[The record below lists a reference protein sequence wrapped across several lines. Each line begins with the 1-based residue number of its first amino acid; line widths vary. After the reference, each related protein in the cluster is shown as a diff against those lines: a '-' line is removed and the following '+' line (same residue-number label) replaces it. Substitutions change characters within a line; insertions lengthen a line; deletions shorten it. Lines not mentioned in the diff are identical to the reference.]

1 MRKRKKKVW
10 VGGSSDMSTK
20 SEGKP
25 VSKKLQDLSTSLELP
40 KGVSAKF
47 ENELLLVT
55 GPLGKVQQEFSKIPV
70 KVDINGNQ
78 ITVTTH
84 GARRQNRSILNTARS
99 LVHNAIEGV
108 TKGYQYK
115 LKVIFAHFPVT
126 VKVQGKRVLVEN
138 FYGERSPR
146 VADIIGDTKVEVQG
160 EDLIVNGVSLQ
171 DVGQTAANLE
181 QATTVKRKDQRVF
194 LDGVYVY
201 ERIRK

>member
-1 MRKRKKKVW
+1 
-10 VGGSSDMSTK
+10 MSTK
-20 SEGKP
+20 GNTKS
-25 VSKKLQDLSTSLELP
+25 VTKKLQDLSSSLELP

-47 ENELLLVT
+47 ENELLLIT
-55 GPLGKVQQEFSKIPV
+55 GPLGKVAQEFSKIPV
-70 KVDINGNQ
+70 DVEIDGNKVN
-78 ITVTTH
+78 VKTH
-84 GARRQNRSILNTARS
+84 GARRKNRSILNTARS
-99 LVHNAIEGV
+99 LVHNGIEGV

-146 VADIIGDTKVEVQG
+146 VAEIIGDTKVDVQG